1 MPSRMKTPYQFWSF
15 VEDHGGASALERRPA
30 SMDDITNPP
39 AGQGANATAC
49 PNLVVLDDDP
59 VIRSMIA
66 RYFVRANFDV
76 QEAASAA
83 ECRSILKEGRTD
95 LIFVDIHL
103 PDANGIAFSQEVRA
117 SSSVGIIFITQ
128 RDSETDLIVGLETA
142 GDDYVTKPI
151 NLRELMARTRALLRR
166 KSSDDAASIRRTIIT
181 FGAYILDL
189 TRRELSITSG
199 GQVSL
204 TRGEFDMLAAL
215 AEAEGRPLYRDFLA
229 EVISTRS
236 GENDLR
242 TVDTLISRL
251 RRKLDPVAC
260 GGIPIVTVTGIGY
273 RFGVALG

>member
-1 MPSRMKTPYQFWSF
+1 MSNDSNAPTR
-15 VEDHGGASALERRPA
+15 EGASYGV
-30 SMDDITNPP
+30 S
-39 AGQGANATAC
+39 

-66 RYFVRANFDV
+66 GYFTRASFDV
-76 QEAASAA
+76 QEAGSAA
-83 ECRSILKEGRTD
+83 ECRAILKAGRAD

-103 PDANGIAFSQEVRA
+103 PDANGIAFSQEIRA
-117 SSSVGIIFITQ
+117 NSSVGIIFITQ

-151 NLRELMARTRALLRR
+151 NLRELMARSRSLLRR
-166 KSSDDAASIRRTIIT
+166 KSADEAASSRRTIIT

-199 GQVSL
+199 GQIAL
-204 TRGEFDMLAAL
+204 TRGEFDLLAAL
-215 AEAEGRPLYRDFLA
+215 AEAGGRPLYRDFLA
-229 EVISTRS
+229 EVISSRS
-236 GENDLR
+236 GENDMR

-260 GGIPIVTVTGIGY
+260 GGVPIVTVTGIGY
-273 RFGVALG
+273 RFGVALD

>member
-1 MPSRMKTPYQFWSF
+1 MN
-15 VEDHGGASALERRPA
+15 
-30 SMDDITNPP
+30 DIRNPP
-39 AGQGANATAC
+39 AGEGASPSVR

-66 RYFVRANFDV
+66 RYFIRANFDV

-83 ECRSILKEGRTD
+83 ECRAILKENRID

-103 PDANGIAFSQEVRA
+103 PDANGISFSQEIRA
-117 SSSVGIIFITQ
+117 GSSVGIIFITQ

-166 KSSDDAASIRRTIIT
+166 KSLDDAAPSHRTIMT

-199 GQVSL
+199 GQVNL

-215 AEAEGRPLYRDFLA
+215 AQAEGRPLYRDFLA

-236 GENDLR
+236 GDNDLR

-251 RRKLDPVAC
+251 RRKLDPAAC
-260 GGIPIVTVTGIGY
+260 GGIPIVTVTGVGY